1 MDDTIIIAE
10 DYLLKQGV
18 QVGVQRQDAATNE
31 YYNDR
36 GFANYVRLIGTEK
49 QIEAYRATQDWEEKD
64 NRKELVISRQVALY
78 NATAYC
84 NADKCSPEEIL
95 ETANMF
101 CTWIVSGQI
110 KSNLHDKIPF

>member
-31 YYNDR
+31 YYNDI

-49 QIEAYRATQDWEEKD
+49 QIKEYRATQDWEMRGVYEYDLQNSEKRD
-64 NRKELVISRQVALY
+64 FYLDMHKNNNDKAL
-78 NATAYC
+78 A
-84 NADKCSPEEIL
+84 I
-95 ETANMF
+95 
-101 CTWIVSGQI
+101 II
-110 KSNLHDKIPF
+110 R

>member
-31 YYNDR
+31 YYNDI

-49 QIEAYRATQDWEEKD
+49 QIEEYRATQDWEMRGVYEYDLQNSEKRD
-64 NRKELVISRQVALY
+64 FYLDMHKNNKNKAL
-78 NATAYC
+78 A
-84 NADKCSPEEIL
+84 I
-95 ETANMF
+95 
-101 CTWIVSGQI
+101 II
-110 KSNLHDKIPF
+110 R

>member
-31 YYNDR
+31 YYNDI

-49 QIEAYRATQDWEEKD
+49 QIEEYRATQDWEMRGVYEYDLQNSEKRD
-64 NRKELVISRQVALY
+64 FYLDMHKNNNDKAL
-78 NATAYC
+78 A
-84 NADKCSPEEIL
+84 I
-95 ETANMF
+95 
-101 CTWIVSGQI
+101 II
-110 KSNLHDKIPF
+110 R

>member
-31 YYNDR
+31 YYNDI

-49 QIEAYRATQDWEEKD
+49 QIEEYRATQDWEMRGVYEYNLQNSEKRD
-64 NRKELVISRQVALY
+64 FYLDMHKNNNDKAL
-78 NATAYC
+78 A
-84 NADKCSPEEIL
+84 I
-95 ETANMF
+95 
-101 CTWIVSGQI
+101 II
-110 KSNLHDKIPF
+110 R